1 MKRIN
6 ILKITHLLWLLLM
19 LNGAVV
25 AQNMRTFPNLSRL
38 PGPVVR
44 TILQDEEGYIWYGT
58 TESGLVRDNGY
69 QINTFVGDKFSNFNR
84 IDLFINQMCLTRH
97 HEILFSTP
105 SGAWLLDKHTYRME
119 RLDSVVTTN
128 KNINSL
134 AVDSLDDS
142 YWLTAGNVVYHLS
155 RERHLIRTYDI
166 TMNGTMPKELS
177 LYCDSKGRLWLTMN
191 EGGMRFYDRRKDSFE
206 ACNWDLE
213 YSPLKMEE
221 DKQHECFWIGTRYGG
236 IVRYEIPKNSL
247 PTQGKIT
254 QQPATLPIPGNGG
267 QGLNDSGRG
276 FVFGIS
282 LSDNKLWVSALD
294 NLYCYEITDNGKS
307 LRRFDTSKFLPQRSI
322 ILLERPSL
330 DKLGNVWVPSFTP
343 NPFIIMPKEE
353 KVERHSIEQ
362 MTAKTNFPLIAD
374 AVVKDDEGYWLM
386 QGRVGLM
393 YYRISDG
400 LLKSAQLDQPHKWL
414 YSFEMLGRSAKGK
427 GVWVADGRKLWRA
440 WMEGDDIRMECTLEM
455 ESYIH
460 CMYETSKGDL
470 ILGLDDGIVKVD
482 STGKQPHCLAT
493 RTGHVY
499 GLIQMDNGAIYLLG
513 TDCGFARVADNGQV
527 ETLEKDV
534 PYDKI
539 ATNGMSIWVSSTEG
553 KVATYDFLAHTLKEN
568 WVKSDR
574 MGGLVKRLQ
583 VDAYGHVWVLT
594 CLYVNEYNPKNKTFR
609 VFNISDSNIKAD
621 YFQDLKAKG
630 KEVSF
635 CGSGGIYTVFSSN
648 ALEQES
654 EEAHASVTEVNMDST
669 SIFLGYGK
677 KHLVVP
683 AKTEHLLLYL
693 SSFDH
698 LNADKVT
705 FAYRMLGKGKEEWLY
720 LPTGLNVL
728 HLTNLSKGKFD
739 LEVKVTNK
747 QGQWSQGEVVLTI
760 EKEPEWWETW
770 WAIMLY
776 ILSGAALLVLAVRYY
791 LTRQKRKNIE
801 EMEQRLTDMKF
812 RFFTNMSHELR
823 TPLTLIITPL
833 NSIVNALEQSEL
845 KQKLEAILNHAKEL
859 LEMINNLLSFRKLE
873 MGEMKLN
880 LRYGELNEFASQ
892 ACESFRPIYEKKGV
906 TLHFTPNP
914 SPLNFYFDKNIVHHI
929 LFNLLSNAHKFT
941 PAGGDV
947 AVKVKKM
954 ANGMVMIEVAD
965 TGIGISKE
973 DQKHIFDRYYQ
984 VGAELND
991 GTNGSGIG
999 LNMVSEMVA
1008 LHGGAVKVDSEIG
1021 NGAVFTVMLPC
1032 KYKDVHSVEKAQVQ
1046 NAEFKN
1052 ASRKSEKKEEKENNR
1067 FCVLVVDDN
1076 DEFRQFVVDE
1086 LSSEF
1091 NVLQAMNG
1099 QDGLDIAE
1107 AEQVDMVV
1115 SDVMMPMMDGFEMCR
1130 KLKSNQKTSHI
1141 CVLLLTARAGQES
1154 ELQGYQSGADFY
1166 ITKPFE
1172 MEILI
1177 GRIRK
1182 VETLQREHR
1191 QELLQK
1197 LENPD
1202 VNTLFTSDLENLF
1215 VKKIIELLDKNID
1228 KSEYG
1233 QEQLCSDLCMSYITA
1248 YRKIKSL
1255 TGLTPSEFIRNF
1267 RLKRA
1272 AQLLR
1277 STTKPVTE
1285 VAMLVGFSTGSNF
1298 TRCFLKEYGMP
1309 PSDYRKQKMQK

>member
-1 MKRIN
+1 M
-6 ILKITHLLWLLLM
+6 
-19 LNGAVV
+19 
-25 AQNMRTFPNLSRL
+25 
-38 PGPVVR
+38 
-44 TILQDEEGYIWYGT
+44 
-58 TESGLVRDNGY
+58 
-69 QINTFVGDKFSNFNR
+69 
-84 IDLFINQMCLTRH
+84 
-97 HEILFSTP
+97 
-105 SGAWLLDKHTYRME
+105 
-119 RLDSVVTTN
+119 
-128 KNINSL
+128 
-134 AVDSLDDS
+134 
-142 YWLTAGNVVYHLS
+142 
-155 RERHLIRTYDI
+155 
-166 TMNGTMPKELS
+166 
-177 LYCDSKGRLWLTMN
+177 
-191 EGGMRFYDRRKDSFE
+191 
-206 ACNWDLE
+206 
-213 YSPLKMEE
+213 
-221 DKQHECFWIGTRYGG
+221 
-236 IVRYEIPKNSL
+236 
-247 PTQGKIT
+247 
-254 QQPATLPIPGNGG
+254 
-267 QGLNDSGRG
+267 
-276 FVFGIS
+276 
-282 LSDNKLWVSALD
+282 
-294 NLYCYEITDNGKS
+294 
-307 LRRFDTSKFLPQRSI
+307 
-322 ILLERPSL
+322 
-330 DKLGNVWVPSFTP
+330 
-343 NPFIIMPKEE
+343 
-353 KVERHSIEQ
+353 
-362 MTAKTNFPLIAD
+362 
-374 AVVKDDEGYWLM
+374 
-386 QGRVGLM
+386 
-393 YYRISDG
+393 
-400 LLKSAQLDQPHKWL
+400 
-414 YSFEMLGRSAKGK
+414 
-427 GVWVADGRKLWRA
+427 
-440 WMEGDDIRMECTLEM
+440 
-455 ESYIH
+455 
-460 CMYETSKGDL
+460 
-470 ILGLDDGIVKVD
+470 
-482 STGKQPHCLAT
+482 
-493 RTGHVY
+493 
-499 GLIQMDNGAIYLLG
+499 
-513 TDCGFARVADNGQV
+513 
-527 ETLEKDV
+527 
-534 PYDKI
+534 
-539 ATNGMSIWVSSTEG
+539 
-553 KVATYDFLAHTLKEN
+553 
-568 WVKSDR
+568 
-574 MGGLVKRLQ
+574 
-583 VDAYGHVWVLT
+583 
-594 CLYVNEYNPKNKTFR
+594 
-609 VFNISDSNIKAD
+609 
-621 YFQDLKAKG
+621 
-630 KEVSF
+630 
-635 CGSGGIYTVFSSN
+635 
-648 ALEQES
+648 
-654 EEAHASVTEVNMDST
+654 
-669 SIFLGYGK
+669 
-677 KHLVVP
+677 
-683 AKTEHLLLYL
+683 
-693 SSFDH
+693 
-698 LNADKVT
+698 
-705 FAYRMLGKGKEEWLY
+705 
-720 LPTGLNVL
+720 PTGLNVL

-984 VGAELND
+984 VGSELND

-1130 KLKSNQKTSHI
+1130 KLKSNEKTSHI